1 MCTIC
6 SCKPV
11 DKSTI
16 IISHQ
21 IVAQKKKGTNMIN
34 RCLLFSL
41 PDIPVSVTQYCE
53 IGIQNLQSGDLVPLV
68 EVSRYFKET
77 MGEVFMLFKAGF
89 HLESL
94 KFLHFLM
101 VQGKYQSTSLDLCIF
116 RYLEVALWR
125 HSAVMSILSI
135 EGVFLLCVNQ

>member
-1 MCTIC
+1 
-6 SCKPV
+6 
-11 DKSTI
+11 
-16 IISHQ
+16 
-21 IVAQKKKGTNMIN
+21 MIN

-101 VQGKYQSTSLDLCIF
+101 V
-116 RYLEVALWR
+116 
-125 HSAVMSILSI
+125 
-135 EGVFLLCVNQ
+135 